1 MSTQKPPKIWT
12 EFEGRM
18 YEGVMCTWQGL
29 HATVTHR
36 KDMHSRYTLHIQTE
50 RSAVLRRD
58 RQNAEPVSYL
68 VQNVSY
74 ETVEEAVHA
83 ADAMLDVLAP
93 KDFKGCP
100 TCGREPLCTSSKLR
114 TC

>member
-1 MSTQKPPKIWT
+1 MSTNTQKPPKIWN
-12 EFEGRM
+12 EFHGHM
-18 YEGVMCTWQGL
+18 SDGLICTWQGL
-29 HATVTHR
+29 HAVVAQR
-36 KDMHSRYTLHIQTE
+36 MRSGRYALHIQTE

-58 RQNAEPVSYL
+58 RQNAEPVPYL
-68 VQNVSY
+68 VQNVSF

-100 TCGREPLCTSSKLR
+100 TCGREPL
-114 TC
+114 